1 MRTSATLK
9 WLSAAAACALA
20 AGCGTLGRGRRAHA
34 SDEVPA
40 EPQIIIRTVPAAS
53 VIRVNPRHGY
63 VILEC
68 TVLPNAGEE
77 AKVYRGDDVVAEL
90 RVTERRRGSFVAADI
105 LRGTPQAGD
114 AVRLERVIQVT
125 NGQEVPL

>member
-1 MRTSATLK
+1 MRTSAMFR
-9 WLSAAAACALA
+9 WFSAALACLLC
-20 AGCGTLGRGRRAHA
+20 AGCGTLRGRRA
-34 SDEVPA
+34 PA
-40 EPQIIIRTVPAAS
+40 EPPPEPQIITRVVPAAS
-53 VIRVNPRHGY
+53 VIRVNPEHRY

-105 LRGTPQAGD
+105 LSGVPRAGD
-114 AVRLERVIQVT
+114 AVRLERVIRVS